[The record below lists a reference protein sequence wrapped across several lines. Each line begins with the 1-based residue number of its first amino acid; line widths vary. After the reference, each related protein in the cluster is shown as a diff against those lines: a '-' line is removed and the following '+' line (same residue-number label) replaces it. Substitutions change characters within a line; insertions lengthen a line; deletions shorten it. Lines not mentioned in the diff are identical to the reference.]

1 MSMSSITKR
10 NTILLFVFVVSVALV
25 ADMVVLA
32 QNGNGNVQDDQTRGG
47 QMTSNMNMGNTTNT
61 NTSGSRRRRRRRPAA
76 AANVSTDAG
85 AVSGDAGMQGNANT
99 GNMSGDASMTMNT
112 GGGRRRR
119 RRRAAAAVTTDA
131 TMTTATQNTTV
142 SEQTDL
148 SGTYTGSFDCVPSG
162 SSGAGSLAITGNQFT
177 WTPEGG
183 GSPTTGRVT
192 AVTTR
197 GYTGVAMQWGES
209 VAPPPGQQPTTP
221 TIVSLRGRRSGDR
234 LTLTPVPNDKKDC
247 SFTPPGGG
255 GGRRRRGRRGGGGMN
270 MTTIISTTDVT
281 QQ

>member
-61 NTSGSRRRRRRRPAA
+61 SGSRRRRRRRAAA

-85 AVSGDAGMQGNANT
+85 AVSGDAGANA
-99 GNMSGDASMTMNT
+99 NMSGDASMTMNTNT

-142 SEQTDL
+142 VSEQTDL

-162 SSGAGSLAITGNQFT
+162 SSGAGSLSITGNQFT

-183 GSPTTGRVT
+183 GSPSSGRVT

-209 VAPPPGQQPTTP
+209 VAPPPGQPATTP
-221 TIVSLRGRRSGDR
+221 TIVSLRARRAGDR

>member
-1 MSMSSITKR
+1 MSRKR
-10 NTILLFVFVVSVALV
+10 STILLFVFVVSVALIA
-25 ADMVVLA
+25 ADMVIVLA
-32 QNGNGNVQDDQTRGG
+32 QDDQTRGG
-47 QMTSNMNMGNTTNT
+47 QMTSNMNMQGNNT
-61 NTSGSRRRRRRRPAA
+61 NTGGSRRRRRRRPAA
-76 AANVSTDAG
+76 TAAATTDNTT
-85 AVSGDAGMQGNANT
+85 AVSGDASMQGNANMT
-99 GNMSGDASMTMNT
+99 GDASMTMNT

-119 RRRAAAAVTTDA
+119 RRRAAAASADAGMAA
-131 TMTTATQNTTV
+131 TMTTASQNTTV

-162 SSGAGSLAITGNQFT
+162 SSGAGTLSITGNQFT

-209 VAPPPGQQPTTP
+209 VAPPPGQPATTP
-221 TIVSLRGRRSGDR
+221 TIVSLRARRSGDR

-255 GGRRRRGRRGGGGMN
+255 GRRRRRSGGGMSMPMRMPATN
-270 MTTIISTTDVT
+270 VA